1 MMYNDF
7 ADILEYADKHGLDIE
22 AAFYSKYAS
31 ETKEK
36 RIELLK
42 EFSTI
47 FDELRSEIKKEG
59 LTPTPKLL
67 IARARKFI
75 LKEDII
81 QVDKEGNEKKVGE
94 MKFETDRLPHGEF
107 GGITLEDHN
116 NDLLYGDKKPKT
128 DTFGGIVIPEEKP
141 KEDTFGGIV
150 IPKEDSDSKTLLFGD
165 PDDPRNKK
173 SDDQGGGPKF

>member
-59 LTPTPKLL
+59 LTPTPNYLL
-67 IARARKFI
+67 QEQESLF
-75 LKEDII
+75 LKKI
-81 QVDKEGNEKKVGE
+81 
-94 MKFETDRLPHGEF
+94 
-107 GGITLEDHN
+107 
-116 NDLLYGDKKPKT
+116 
-128 DTFGGIVIPEEKP
+128 
-141 KEDTFGGIV
+141 
-150 IPKEDSDSKTLLFGD
+150 
-165 PDDPRNKK
+165 
-173 SDDQGGGPKF
+173 